1 MNKNKTTRMSKM
13 RQASLGILIL
23 ILALASGIG
32 GAYWYQS
39 AHPYAGTVIESYG
52 SQPQIVE
59 AINQSGLTIPTLVKE
74 YAPAIVAVN
83 TQSTTYSFFGGPITE
98 QGEGTGMILT
108 SNGYILTNNHVVPQN
123 STSLSVTLTD
133 QQQYNAKVVA
143 TDPSNDLALL
153 KINAKGL
160 STVKL
165 GNSSSVVTGDS
176 VIAIGNA
183 LGQFQNTVTNGIISA
198 TNRSIT
204 ASDSSSASG
213 SESLSGL
220 FQTDAA
226 INPGNSGG
234 PLINTNNGLVIGIN
248 TATSSNGQNLGFAIP
263 INVAKTFLAPYISSL

>member
-1 MNKNKTTRMSKM
+1 MKKIRL
-13 RQASLGILIL
+13 AVLGVVS
-23 ILALASGIG
+23 LALGLTSGFG

-39 AHPYAGTVIESYG
+39 KYPYSGTVIESVG
-52 SQPQIVE
+52 TQPRIVE
-59 AINQSGLTIPTLVKE
+59 ATSKSGLTIPSLVKK
-74 YAPAIVAVN
+74 YAPAVVAIN
-83 TQSTTYSFFGGPITE
+83 TQSTTYSFFGGPITQ

-123 STSLSVTLTD
+123 SSSLTVTLTN
-133 QQQYNAKVVA
+133 QKQYKAKVVA
-143 TDPSNDLALL
+143 TDPTQDLALI
-153 KINAKGL
+153 KINASGL
-160 STVKL
+160 SIVAL
-165 GNSSSVVTGDS
+165 GNSSNVETGNS

-198 TNRSIT
+198 LNRSIT
-204 ASDSSSASG
+204 ASDSSSPSG

-234 PLINTNNGLVIGIN
+234 PLINTNSGLVIGID

-263 INVAKTFLAPYISSL
+263 INVAKNFLSPYISSL

>member
-1 MNKNKTTRMSKM
+1 MKGMK
-13 RQASLGILIL
+13 QIGLG
-23 ILALASGIG
+23 LAVLVLGLASGIG
-32 GAYWYQS
+32 GAYWYRS
-39 AHPYAGTVIESYG
+39 DHPYSGTVIESAG
-52 SQPQIVE
+52 LQPQIVE
-59 AINQSGLTIPTLVKE
+59 ATNQSGLTIPALVKE

-83 TQSTTYSFFGGPITE
+83 TQSTTYSFFGGPVTT
-98 QGEGTGMILT
+98 QGEGTGMVLT

-123 STSLSVTLTD
+123 SSSLTVTLTD
-133 QQQYNAKVVA
+133 QQQYNAKVIA
-143 TDPSNDLALL
+143 TDPTNDLALL
-153 KINAKGL
+153 KINATGL
-160 STVKL
+160 ATVKL
-165 GNSSSVVTGDS
+165 GNSSDVVTGDP

-234 PLINTNNGLVIGIN
+234 PLIDTSNGLVIGID
-248 TATSSNGQNLGFAIP
+248 TATSSAGQNLGFAIP
-263 INVAKTFLAPYISSL
+263 INVAKTFLAPHISSL